1 MYGIVLYPKQNL
13 CELLFRHC
21 TVFTIV

>member
-1 MYGIVLYPKQNL
+1 MYGIILYPKQNL